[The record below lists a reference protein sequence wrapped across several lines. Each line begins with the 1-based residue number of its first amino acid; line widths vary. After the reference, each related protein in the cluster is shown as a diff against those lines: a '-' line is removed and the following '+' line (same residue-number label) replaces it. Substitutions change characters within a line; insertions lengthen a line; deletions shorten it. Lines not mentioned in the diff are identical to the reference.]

1 MKLIKTGQWYWREDE
16 LSFKQFHKLKRDDK
30 EEYLF
35 LLKGLPEDERRTTD
49 LYLLNL
55 YVKEE
60 PKQIKFLEL

>member
-35 LLKGLPEDERRTTD
+35 LLKGLPEDERSTTD